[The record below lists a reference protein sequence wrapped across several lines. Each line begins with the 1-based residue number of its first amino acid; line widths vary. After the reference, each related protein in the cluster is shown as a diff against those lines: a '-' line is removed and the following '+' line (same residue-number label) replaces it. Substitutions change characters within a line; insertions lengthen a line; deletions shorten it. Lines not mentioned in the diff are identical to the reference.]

1 MQELMQKAEHLTFE
15 ATEVLRLIK
24 GKIPHMSLTDYGN
37 PFRHMWKLDDLS
49 VITCVDIS
57 EFLLSNAYEDTP
69 EIINLRKASLKESE
83 EVKKEYRR
91 LKAEVGTMRSIPKM
105 VKYLKNLGFDVT
117 WLEEQLK
124 IEEPVEK
131 LDTSKLFVCGENK

>member
-1 MQELMQKAEHLTFE
+1 
-15 ATEVLRLIK
+15 
-24 GKIPHMSLTDYGN
+24 
-37 PFRHMWKLDDLS
+37 
-49 VITCVDIS
+49 
-57 EFLLSNAYEDTP
+57 LLSNAYEDIP